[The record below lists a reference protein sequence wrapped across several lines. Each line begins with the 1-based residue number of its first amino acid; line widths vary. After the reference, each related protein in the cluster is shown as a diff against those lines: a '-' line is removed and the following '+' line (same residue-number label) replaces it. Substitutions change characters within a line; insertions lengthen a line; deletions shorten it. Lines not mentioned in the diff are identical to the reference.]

1 MSCYE
6 ENHFSN
12 YLYSL
17 NALSRPCCRVY
28 ITEHGGSD
36 AFELGIS
43 IFFFSIILSLGSVN
57 MFILHNTSVGRLL
70 QNDRPHLCR
79 THDPMVFLFSVE
91 SRRKHLGLVSRPNH
105 SLTDVFGFIRYRVCR
120 CWRTRAMGL

>member
-17 NALSRPCCRVY
+17 NALPRPYCRVY
-28 ITEHGGSD
+28 TTEYDGSD

-43 IFFFSIILSLGSVN
+43 ILFLSIILSLGSLN
-57 MFILHNTSVGRLL
+57 MFIPHDTFVQRLL
-70 QNDRPHLCR
+70 QNDRPHRCL
-79 THDPMVFLFSVE
+79 THYLMVFLFSLG
-91 SRRKHLGLVSRPNH
+91 SRRKYLGLVSRPSN
-105 SLTDVFGFIRYRVCR
+105 SLTEVSGFYPVL
-120 CWRTRAMGL
+120 GE